1 MESELRIR
9 QGLLRAGRRTLFNWA
24 VILGGMLLYNGLTAV
39 ALIIVA
45 RRVPPGD
52 YGQYVASFAL
62 VSFLVI
68 IPGFGMDAWLLT
80 RPQQDRKATIVLWW
94 SAMRA
99 RFPLLA
105 IWLPA
110 MLLLTLLLPHD
121 TYPVALMLPTIVAL
135 TLDSVSLLCF
145 ASLRTDQRHWQVTL
159 LQSAAAFALLG
170 LALWLPVNEQYLLAF
185 AVGRALLSVLVAALA
200 VVTLAYPFRLGGA
213 AIRPARA
220 VLRDSRTF
228 MVAELSSAV
237 YVRADVTIVS
247 LARGSAAAGIYGPAV
262 SLLQLAFLPLRALFF
277 FAVPLLSRAYQELQR
292 QRFVRYGLAQGV
304 AQGIGGLV
312 LSLLLFFFAPQ
323 IIRLVYGEAYA
334 ASAVILRL
342 LSPIPLLR
350 AGNFGLGAML
360 TSSNRQHTRSRVQV
374 AAAVFN
380 VAANLLVVRPFGLP
394 GVAMVYVLSE
404 LLLLVGYA
412 YLTMSAYRTLRLQ
425 GV

>member
-1 MESELRIR
+1 MEPDLGLR
-9 QGLLRAGRRTLFNWA
+9 QGLLRAGWRPLLNWV
-24 VILGGMLLYNGLTAV
+24 VILAGMLLYNGLTAV
-39 ALIIVA
+39 ALIVVA

-52 YGQYVASFAL
+52 YGQYVASYAL

-80 RPQQDRKATIVLWW
+80 RPQQERKATLALWW

-110 MLLLTLLLPHD
+110 MLLLTLLLPRE
-121 TYPVALMLPTIVAL
+121 TYPVALMLPTIIAL

-145 ASLRTDQRHWQVTL
+145 ASMRTDQRHWQVTL
-159 LQSAAAFALLG
+159 LQSASALALLG
-170 LALWLPVNEQYLLAF
+170 LALLLPVDEQYLLAF
-185 AVGRALLSVLVAALA
+185 AVGRALLSAVIAGLA
-200 VVTLAYPFRLGGA
+200 VVALAYPFQLAGA
-213 AIRPARA
+213 AIRPARD

-247 LARGSAAAGIYGPAV
+247 LARGSSAAGIYGPAV

-277 FAVPLLSRAYQELQR
+277 FVVPVLSSAYQGLRRKQ
-292 QRFVRYGLAQGV
+292 FVQYGFAQGV
-304 AQGIGGLV
+304 AQGLCGLA
-312 LSLLLFFFAPQ
+312 LSLALFFLAPQ

-334 ASAVILRL
+334 ASAVILRI

-350 AGNFGLGAML
+350 AGNFGLAAML

-374 AAAVFN
+374 AAAAFN
-380 VAANLLVVRPFGLP
+380 VAANLLVVRPLGLP
-394 GVAMVYVLSE
+394 GVATIYVLSE
-404 LLLLVGYA
+404 LLLLLGYA
-412 YLTMSAYRTLRLQ
+412 YLTMGAYRTLRLQ